1 MIVVSTDKNG
11 KKTKS
16 QGGKNRVLY
25 TAHVTMWDAKTRWGL
40 PDEVPIDF
48 AQVVPHISVPQF
60 VPAQDSTS

>member
-1 MIVVSTDKNG
+1 MIVVSTDKSG

-25 TAHVTMWDAKTRWGL
+25 TAHVARDAKTRWGL